1 MYKSQPRAENT
12 IVSILLIDRSIDRF
26 AATMPR
32 YTDGFDWFHCVGY
45 GGAHFTVTAAGK
57 IAVVEL
63 CSDPVVIDPVGDV
76 VECGERTVLEVT
88 ELESESSVYDQST
101 ETWLHLFDVYLGDSP
116 ATFSAFVS
124 GRRIRGIA
132 RLG

>member
-1 MYKSQPRAENT
+1 
-12 IVSILLIDRSIDRF
+12 
-26 AATMPR
+26 MPI

-45 GGAHFTVTAAGK
+45 AGVHITVTAAGK

-63 CSDPVVIDPVGDV
+63 CSDPVVINPGGDV
-76 VECGERTVLEVT
+76 VDYGERTVLNVT
-88 ELESESSVYDQST
+88 ALESESSIYDEGT
-101 ETWLHLFDVYLGDSP
+101 ETWLHLFDVYLGDTLAS
-116 ATFSAFVS
+116 FSAFVS